1 MCVCVCGA
9 EAEEKKVRS
18 HGKAAL
24 GGPFSLLDHN
34 GERKKNSDFF
44 GQWLLIYFGFT
55 FCPDVCP
62 EELEKLS
69 EALKILGGQWLKN
82 CTCNDNYKFFKFSD
96 NTFSRIGQKLLFV
109 CGSKRSCYRCV
120 CKWCT
125 KPLNF
130 RDNLCEFHTF

>member
-1 MCVCVCGA
+1 MCVCVCA

-34 GERKKNSDFF
+34 GERKHNSDFF

-69 EALKILGGQWLKN
+69 EALKSLGGWWLKKTVHDDIN
-82 CTCNDNYKFFKFSD
+82 SKFFKFSD
-96 NTFSRIGQKLLFV
+96 DTLSRIGQNKA
-109 CGSKRSCYRCV
+109 
-120 CKWCT
+120 
-125 KPLNF
+125 
-130 RDNLCEFHTF
+130 TFCL

>member
-1 MCVCVCGA
+1 M
-9 EAEEKKVRS
+9 RS

-34 GERKKNSDFF
+34 GERKTNSDFF

-69 EALKILGGQWLKN
+69 EALKILGGRWLKN
-82 CTCNDNYKFFKFSD
+82 CMCNDNYKFLSFPTIHFHGLVKSNF
-96 NTFSRIGQKLLFV
+96 LFV
-109 CGSKRSCYRCV
+109 KANAVAMGVY
-120 CKWCT
+120 
-125 KPLNF
+125 NM
-130 RDNLCEFHTF
+130 